1 MPGHDIIVIG
11 ASAGGVDALSKL
23 VRKLPSQLPAA
34 IFIVLHMSAN
44 SRSLMAD
51 ILNRAGALKAMPAKD
66 GDVIEHGHIY
76 IAPPNHHLLIKPG
89 YIRLSQGPKE
99 NCHRPAVDPL
109 FRTAARAYGQRVVG
123 VILSG
128 TLDDGTAGLIAV
140 KSCGGV
146 AIVQNP
152 EEAMFSGMPKSA
164 INNVS
169 VDHVLPITEI
179 AAQLVQLADQLVHD
193 EDPGPMPEEIKL
205 ESDIAELDRAAM
217 EREAHRGTPANLGCP
232 TCGGTLWEHNAGDL
246 LRFRCRVGHAWSADS
261 LISQQSEAIEEALWT
276 AFRALEESSALS
288 RRLAKRAHGRKQGQ
302 IAARF
307 EDEAL
312 EREEQAEV
320 IRKVLANKDKHDYLE
335 YGNN

>member
-11 ASAGGVDALSKL
+11 ASAGGVDALSNL
-23 VRKLPSQLPAA
+23 VRELPSELPAA
-34 IFIVLHMSAN
+34 IFIVLHVSAN
-44 SRSLMAD
+44 ARSLMAD
-51 ILNRAGALKAMPAKD
+51 ILNRVGALKAVPAKD
-66 GDVIEHGHIY
+66 GEVIEHGHIY
-76 IAPPNHHLLIKPG
+76 IAPPNHHLLIKSG

-109 FRTAARAYGQRVVG
+109 FRTAARAYGRRVVG

-128 TLDDGTAGLIAV
+128 TLDDGTAGLMAV
-140 KSCGGV
+140 KSRGGV
-146 AIVQNP
+146 AIVQSP

-169 VDHVLPITEI
+169 VDHVLPISEI
-179 AAQLVQLADQLVHD
+179 AARLVQLADQLVQD
-193 EDPGPMPEEIKL
+193 EDAEPVSEEIKL
-205 ESDIAELDRAAM
+205 ESDVAEFDIAAM
-217 EREAHRGTPANLGCP
+217 NRETEIGTPANLGCP

-261 LISQQSEAIEEALWT
+261 LIAQQSEAIEEALWT

-288 RRLAKRAHGRKQGQ
+288 RRLAKRAQDRKQGQ

-312 EREEQAEV
+312 QMKGQAEV
-320 IRKVLANKDKHDYLE
+320 IRKVLVNKDKHGYIE
-335 YGNN
+335 